1 MKKSNKNL
9 VLSLAAAMVLSPVAV
24 SAVSAIPTDSAIE
37 SPVLENDEIRMS
49 EYVEI
54 TGKIEEITN
63 ADGTLSILVK
73 NNNEEGLDSIIA
85 YVDDSVILLSKE
97 KKDYIDIKDLEVGME
112 VSVFYHKDT
121 VMTKSLPPMLW
132 PDVVVIDDA
141 EENMSVMVSKFDK
154 ELLNAEKDMYIR
166 ISEDTIIV
174 DKDGNKVDKSDL
186 TDKDLIVFYDIVLL
200 SYPGQTSPKK
210 IIVLPDRENAAIDD
224 TVEVKEISL
233 KDELIKNDEG
243 VTMIPLRA
251 VAESLGYEVLW
262 NQEKN
267 TVELVKESQHT
278 AVVIGENE
286 NGNTPVLVDS
296 KTYVPLSFAE
306 EILKVNVELLEDGN
320 VKIFE

>member
-233 KDELIKNDEG
+233 TDELIKNDEG

>member
-63 ADGTLSILVK
+63 VDGTLSILVK

-141 EENMSVMVSKFDK
+141 E